1 MKTSKQNS
9 AGRGGMSRTIGVNRK
24 RKQRKGQKLE
34 QSEQESKAVLDYN
47 SKYNIKE
54 SAVT

>member
-1 MKTSKQNS
+1 
-9 AGRGGMSRTIGVNRK
+9 MSRTIGVNRK